1 MSSDI
6 NPQHPEISRA
16 PAPWLQQP
24 EVVRE
29 VQTLRARFSAA
40 DLCVP
45 QVLCDQHPANDTA
58 FIIVDTDMQLVR
70 LSYGELAER
79 SRRLATALTARGVG
93 RGARVGVL
101 MGKGLQMP
109 VVALALW
116 RLGAVYVPLF
126 TAFAGPSIALRV
138 NAARA
143 ALIIA
148 DADQVHK
155 LEGLDIPVLQS
166 GAPLEAMIAGSEPLA
181 QDAVVGAEGIFLQLY
196 TSGTTGAPKGV
207 AVPAFAIAS
216 FIAYMRYGFDVQDD
230 DVLWNG
236 ADPGWAYGLYY
247 ALVGPLAV
255 GRPNVLLAGGFT
267 SALATGVIAKA
278 GVTNFAWAPTVYRAL
293 KRDRVRLD
301 QPLRRASSAGEPLT
315 PDITA
320 WGPEALGCTVLDHWG
335 QTEQGMGIIN
345 CWDARLRQE
354 VRPSSMGQAMPGFA
368 AGTVGGAIALSVPDS
383 PLMWFK
389 AYVEAPEQTAE
400 RFTPDGQWYLT
411 GDAGRHDGADFFFA
425 SRDDDLILSAGY
437 RISPFDIESILAQDQ
452 AVAEVAVVG
461 RRHEGAVSGEV
472 IEAFVVPVPG
482 AAGEGLVE
490 RLQKSVREQY
500 GAHGYPRQVH
510 LVQALPKTES
520 GKVRRVVLRALSDQ
534 EVAAMTQ

>member
-1 MSSDI
+1 MSNGQSM
-6 NPQHPEISRA
+6 QHPDVSQA
-16 PAPWLQQP
+16 PAPWQQQP

-29 VQTLRARFSAA
+29 VDALQAEYAA
-40 DLCVP
+40 SDLCVP
-45 QVLCDQHPANDTA
+45 HVLCDRHAAGDTA
-58 FIIVDTDMQLVR
+58 FIVVDPALQSTR
-70 LSYGELAER
+70 LTYGALAER
-79 SRRLATALTARGVG
+79 SRRLASALAARGVA

-101 MGKGLQMP
+101 MGKGLQLP
-109 VVALALW
+109 VVAMALW

-138 NAARA
+138 HAARA

-148 DADQVHK
+148 DADQMAK
-155 LEGLDIPVLQS
+155 LADIDIPTLQS
-166 GAPLEAMIAGSEPLA
+166 GETLEQLIAQSQPLA
-181 QDAVVGAEGIFLQLY
+181 QDVAVGADGIFLQLY

-255 GRPNVLLAGGFT
+255 GRPNVLLAGGFS
-267 SALATGVIAKA
+267 SAVAARVIDEA

-293 KRDRVRLD
+293 KRDQVKLQR
-301 QPLRRASSAGEPLT
+301 PLRRASSAGEPLT

-320 WGPEALGCTVLDHWG
+320 WAPGALGCTVLDHWG

-345 CWDARLRQE
+345 CWDARLRQD
-354 VRPSSMGQAMPGFA
+354 VKPSSMGQAMPGFV
-368 AGTVGGAIALSVPDS
+368 AGTVDGGIALSVPDS

-389 AYVEAPEQTAE
+389 AYVEAPDKTME
-400 RFTPDGQWYLT
+400 RFTLDGKWYLT
-411 GDAGRHDGADFFFA
+411 GDAGRHEGADFFFA

-437 RISPFDIESILAQDQ
+437 RISPFDIESILAQDP

-461 RRHEGAVSGEV
+461 RRHEGAVSGEI
-472 IEAFVVPVPG
+472 IEAFVVLVPG
-482 AAGEGLVE
+482 ADTDGLVE
-490 RLQKSVREQY
+490 RLQQRVRTGY

-510 LVQALPKTES
+510 VVSQLPKTES
-520 GKVRRVVLRALSDQ
+520 GKVRRVVLRALSDD
-534 EVAAMTQ
+534 EIGAMAS